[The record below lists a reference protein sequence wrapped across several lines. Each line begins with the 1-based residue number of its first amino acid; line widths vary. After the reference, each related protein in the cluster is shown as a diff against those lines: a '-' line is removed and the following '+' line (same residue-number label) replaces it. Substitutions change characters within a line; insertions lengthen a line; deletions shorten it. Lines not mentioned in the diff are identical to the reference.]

1 MKLKLHLL
9 ILFITSTMF
18 AQQEYCGTD
27 RIAQSR
33 ILETPSLVARKVEN
47 EQFTRKW
54 IANYEANNRAIGS
67 IITIPV
73 VIHVLYK
80 TSVTNISDAQI
91 NSQFIALNN
100 YFRGVDQHFDTKT
113 PSVFKPL
120 KADAEIEFCLAKR
133 DANGNETTGIVRK
146 QVTST
151 FNIEN
156 DYYDATKGSVAW
168 DLSKYL
174 NIWVVDYGTDGTN
187 GSATDPASGQNY
199 GGDGAL
205 LDYRAFGTIEKA
217 VSDPSRTFYG
227 KVVAHEI
234 GHYLNLM
241 HPWGGTM
248 GGCNEDDGV
257 ADTPNQKEPSGTCT
271 FPLYDTCTTS
281 GDGLMY
287 VNYMDYTPSDC
298 TTMFTIDQ
306 KSRMLA
312 ALNGLRSGLKI
323 SNGCQQVLGVSDNEL
338 GFDFNVLYLNK
349 ENHFQIQLNSNRI
362 QGELL
367 LSVYNVIGQMVF
379 KDVINKTDNKYNYKL
394 NLENQSSGVNIIK
407 ISGESGVVT
416 KKVIVK

>member
-1 MKLKLHLL
+1 
-9 ILFITSTMF
+9 MF

-146 QVTST
+146 QVAST

-338 GFDFNVLYLNK
+338 GFDFNVLYLNT

-394 NLENQSSGVNIIK
+394 NLENQSSGVYIIK
-407 ISGESGVVT
+407 ISGELGVVT

>member
-1 MKLKLHLL
+1 
-9 ILFITSTMF
+9 MF

-146 QVTST
+146 QVAST

-379 KDVINKTDNKYNYKL
+379 KDEINKTDNKYNYKL
-394 NLENQSSGVNIIK
+394 NLENQSSGVYIIK